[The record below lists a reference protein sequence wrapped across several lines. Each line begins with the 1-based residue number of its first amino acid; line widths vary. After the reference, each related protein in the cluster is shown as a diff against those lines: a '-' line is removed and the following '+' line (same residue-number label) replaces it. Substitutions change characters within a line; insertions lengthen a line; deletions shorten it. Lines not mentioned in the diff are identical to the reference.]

1 MTSPTECAGKKLLSK
16 RARNQLLRLASLLD
30 SGAKA
35 IRRYV
40 AARTPRRG
48 KR

>member
-1 MTSPTECAGKKLLSK
+1 MKATLSK
-16 RARNQLLRLASLLD
+16 TTRIRLLRLASLLD
-30 SGAKA
+30 SWAAA

-48 KR
+48 KRQSKESVA